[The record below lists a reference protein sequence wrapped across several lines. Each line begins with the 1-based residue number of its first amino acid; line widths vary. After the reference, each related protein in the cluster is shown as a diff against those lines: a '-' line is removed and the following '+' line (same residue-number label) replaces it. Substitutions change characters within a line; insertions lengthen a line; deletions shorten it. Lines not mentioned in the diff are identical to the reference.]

1 MTSNEKAS
9 KPPLHVIVGAGQIGP
24 NIAARLLERGL
35 RVRLVQRRTPSTA
48 GLAGVETARAD
59 VSDPDSAARAFE
71 GASVV
76 YHTANPV
83 YTEWPRLL
91 LPLTRGI
98 AAGATRAGAHLVVL
112 DNLYMYGRAP
122 GGVMREDTPVAP
134 CSAKGEL
141 RAEAAHVLLT
151 ARDRGELAVT
161 IGRAS
166 DFFGPGATLSAIFGP
181 RFWQRALR
189 GKPGEVFGDPN
200 QPHSYSYVRDVADA
214 LVTLGTDE
222 RAKNRLWHLPVNPA
236 EPTRTTIAR
245 AARALGIELGAKR
258 FAPRLLSLLGVVSPM
273 LREVAEMTYQ
283 WEAPFVL
290 DDSRFRDTFGVTATP
305 WDPAM
310 NETAAW
316 GRTLGRS

>member
-1 MTSNEKAS
+1 M
-9 KPPLHVIVGAGQIGP
+9 
-24 NIAARLLERGL
+24 LERGL
-35 RVRLVQRRTPSTA
+35 RVRLVQRRTPAAAS
-48 GLAGVETARAD
+48 LPGVETARAD
-59 VSDPDSAARAFE
+59 VSDTGSAQKAFE

-76 YHTANPV
+76 YHTANPI
-83 YTEWPRLL
+83 YTEWSRLL

-98 AAGATRAGAHLVVL
+98 VEGATRAGAHLVAL

-122 GGVMREDTPVAP
+122 GGIMREDTPVAP

-141 RAEAAHVLLT
+141 RAEAARVML
-151 ARDRGELAVT
+151 ASRDRGELAVT

-166 DFFGPGATLSAIFGP
+166 DFFGPRATLSAIFGP
-181 RFWQRALR
+181 RFWQRALG
-189 GKPGEVFGDPN
+189 GKPGEVFGDPD
-200 QPHSYSYVRDVADA
+200 QPHSYSYVDDVADA

-222 RAKNRLWHLPVNPA
+222 RAKNRIWHLPVNSA

-245 AARALGIELGAKR
+245 AGRALGIELGAKR
-258 FAPRLLSLLGVVSPM
+258 FSPRLLSLLGVVSPM

-290 DDSRFRDTFGVTATP
+290 DDSSFRDMFGVTPTP
-305 WDPAM
+305 WDAAM

-316 GRTLGRS
+316 ARTLDEARSRRRAP

>member
-1 MTSNEKAS
+1 MGLSLLNCKTYLEGMTSNEKAS

-112 DNLYMYGRAP
+112 
-122 GGVMREDTPVAP
+122 
-134 CSAKGEL
+134 EL

>member
-1 MTSNEKAS
+1 MTSRERAS
-9 KPPLHVIVGAGQIGP
+9 EPPLHVIVGAGQIGP
-24 NIAARLLERGL
+24 ILAARLLERGL
-35 RVRLVQRRTPSTA
+35 RVRLVQRRPPSTA
-48 GLAGVETARAD
+48 ELPGVETASAD
-59 VSDPDSAARAFE
+59 VSDPDSARRAFD

-76 YHTANPV
+76 YHTANPI

-98 AAGATRAGAHLVVL
+98 VEGATRAGAELVAL

-122 GGVMREDTPVAP
+122 SGVMREDTPIAP

-141 RAEAAHVLLT
+141 RAEAAHVMLA
-151 ARDRGELAVT
+151 ARDRGELSVT

-166 DFFGPGATLSAIFGP
+166 DFFGPGATLAATFGV

-189 GKPGEVFGDPN
+189 GKPGEVFGDPD
-200 QPHSYSYVRDVADA
+200 QPHSYSYVNDVAAA

-222 RAKNRLWHLPVNPA
+222 RAKNRVWHLPVNPA

-245 AARALGIELGAKR
+245 AGRALGIELASKR
-258 FAPRLLSLLGVVSPM
+258 VAPRLLSLLGVVSPM

-290 DDSRFRDTFGVTATP
+290 DDSRFRDTFDVAATP

-316 GRTLGRS
+316 ARTLRPS